1 MHTMVDL
8 STVEQVRN
16 FLDSEDCRFVENMN
30 RAGLSFNAMALV
42 IQGIENICNEVE
54 QQLKD
59 RENESI

>member
-8 STVEQVRN
+8 RTVEQVRN

-30 RAGLSFNAMALV
+30 RAGLSFNAMTLV

-54 QQLKD
+54 QQLKGK
-59 RENESI
+59 ENESI

>member
-8 STVEQVRN
+8 RTVEQVRN
-16 FLDSEDCRFVENMN
+16 FLDSEDCHFVENMN

-54 QQLKD
+54 QQLKGK
-59 RENESI
+59 ENESI